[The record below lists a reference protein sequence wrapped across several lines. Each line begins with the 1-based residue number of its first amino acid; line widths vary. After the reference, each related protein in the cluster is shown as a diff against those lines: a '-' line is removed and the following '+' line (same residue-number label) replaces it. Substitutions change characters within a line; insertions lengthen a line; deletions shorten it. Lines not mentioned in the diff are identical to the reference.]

1 MHAKVS
7 TNCTAANSPVTLT
20 LSDLLTPPLP
30 CCPGEFT
37 RWARGPTA
45 PSAEGCG
52 TTRAPPAPRAARCSA
67 PRGSDEATGARV
79 GEVQPRGANPHHS
92 TVPAAGAAPGRL
104 HSQGQRFLLGHSSD
118 SGRRRADFVGRSEG
132 RLILERDRA
141 PGRDLPRSHEAPAS
155 SRAGQSCRHLRAT
168 AHFSRA
174 HPGAH
179 RRHPQRA
186 ESWTTAGRARG
197 ANVPPAIQ

>member
-45 PSAEGCG
+45 PIAEGCG
-52 TTRAPPAPRAARCSA
+52 TTRTPPAPRAACCSA
-67 PRGSDEATGARV
+67 PTGPGEATGARM
-79 GEVQPRGANPHHS
+79 GEVQPRGANPHHGKAP
-92 TVPAAGAAPGRL
+92 TARAAPGRL

-118 SGRRRADFVGRSEG
+118 SGRRRADFVGHSEG

-141 PGRDLPRSHEAPAS
+141 PGRDLPRSRKAPVS
-155 SRAGQSCRHLRAT
+155 SRARESCRHLRAT
-168 AHFSRA
+168 AHLSRA

-179 RRHPQRA
+179 RSRLQRA

-197 ANVPPAIQ
+197 ANVPPGIQ